1 MLDPSCKEII
11 HEINKDT
18 YIIMQLLAYLDT
30 QEHCA
35 EYTSPLS
42 AFNETKTSN
51 GKSHENE

>member
-1 MLDPSCKEII
+1 MPDPSCNEIT
-11 HEINKDT
+11 HKNEIDT
-18 YIIMQLLAYLDT
+18 CIATRAYPDT

-51 GKSHENE
+51 GESHENE